1 MPTPGHT
8 IAVNPVSPAVSRGA
22 VRFARW
28 LLPVSLLM
36 LAAVAPVAHAQLT
49 VYSDLRVVP
58 DPAPAGT
65 AVVARVR
72 REGCLSS
79 GTLVVTRQGSTVN
92 LTPAGGP
99 IICGV
104 APPPTDV
111 DFALGAFAP
120 GRYTVVF
127 DASPPLIAGFSVVAS
142 TAVPVVSDP
151 EVIAGLA
158 VATLLLGAACVR
170 RR

>member
-1 MPTPGHT
+1 MPTRRHT
-8 IAVNPVSPAVSRGA
+8 AAVNPLSTAVSSRA
-22 VRFARW
+22 VRFTRW

-58 DPAPAGT
+58 NPAPAGS

-79 GTLVVTRQGSTVN
+79 GTIVVTRQGSTVN

-127 DASPPLIAGFSVVAS
+127 DASPPLTAGFSVVSS

-151 EVIAGLA
+151 AVIAGLA
-158 VATLLLGAACVR
+158 FSILLVGAACVR